1 MARTRSVHYSEHQA
15 LILDTASRLFAA
27 QGFART
33 SVAALARACNCS
45 KALLYHYYASKEA
58 ILYALLCTHLE
69 RLHATTMQALA
80 TSDDPEA
87 QFRALVHA
95 SMTVYTESQDKH
107 IVLIN
112 DLHCLA
118 AEQSDAIRRLERHLT
133 SLVADLLTRINPEI
147 ARVPHLRMPYT
158 MMFYGLL
165 NWTYLWYDAQGPI
178 GPDAFAHCATELF
191 LHGFKSLHVL
201 EDEVPRHLEDLVQHT
216 GRTRASAIGRTVLE
230 KRDDLESM
238 IGPGP
243 AHGEEPAGRIN
254 CMG

>member
-1 MARTRSVHYSEHQA
+1 MLGGQAYMARTRSVHYLEHQT
-15 LILDTASRLFAA
+15 LILDTAARLFAA

-33 SVAALARACNCS
+33 SIAALARACNCS

-69 RLHATTMQALA
+69 RLHAMTMQALA

-112 DLHCLA
+112 DLHCLP
-118 AEQSDAIRRLERHLT
+118 AEQGDEIRRLERHLT
-133 SLVADLLTRINPEI
+133 SLVADLLTRINPAI
-147 ARVPHLRMPYT
+147 AQVPHLRMPYT

-178 GPDAFAHCATELF
+178 GPDAFAYCATELF

-201 EDEVPRHLEDLVQHT
+201 EDKSERRLEDVVQQT
-216 GRTRASAIGRTVLE
+216 DRIRASDIRQAVLE
-230 KRDDLESM
+230 
-238 IGPGP
+238 
-243 AHGEEPAGRIN
+243 A
-254 CMG
+254 